1 MKRPERAEPQAEDP
15 TDRPNSNANSS
26 AGGAQKAFLV
36 VGDGVL
42 GAGLLI
48 MIGAW
53 GGNILD
59 DRLHTNPWISLCS
72 SLLLG
77 GLGLARLIAKA
88 NELDTH
94 SEKFSKRK
102 SK

>member
-1 MKRPERAEPQAEDP
+1 MKRPERTDPKAEDP
-15 TDRPNSNANSS
+15 TECPNRNANSS
-26 AGGAQKAFLV
+26 GGDAQRAFLV

-53 GGNILD
+53 GGNFLD
-59 DRLHTNPWISLCS
+59 DRFHTTPWISLCS

-88 NELDTH
+88 NELDTLP
-94 SEKFSKRK
+94 EKWSKRK